1 MYSPFVAEMIFTIIW
16 AIFFITCSILN
27 GCEKKGAIKIVFNLL
42 LVICIILDII
52 LLFLAAMGVGASGYD
67 DVEKICY
74 WQR

>member
-1 MYSPFVAEMIFTIIW
+1 M
-16 AIFFITCSILN
+16 N

-42 LVICIILDII
+42 LIICILLDII
-52 LLFLAAMGVGASGYD
+52 LLFLATMGVGASGYD